1 LAVGLRAAIN
11 NRQANQVNQK
21 KKPPEGGS
29 QFKPDGSGSAYFNNL
44 DFALSARNPNRNFS
58 KCRSFCRSQRIVPG

>member
-1 LAVGLRAAIN
+1 LAVGLKAAASN
-11 NRQANQVNQK
+11 SQANQANQK

-29 QFKPDGSGSAYFNNL
+29 HFKPDGSGSAYFNNP
-44 DFALSARNPNRNFS
+44 DFALPSRNPNRNFS